1 MIVVT
6 WIAGAHK
13 TWYDGVVHYSTVDSG
28 EYTSECRSVD
38 FFPKKK
44 IAEKNCFFSC
54 KTLVFSSD
62 MIFHEINLLTCLGT
76 NLRSRVVL
84 LAPFPWNRKMVFPR
98 VFPHSLDPT
107 LLL

>member
-44 IAEKNCFFSC
+44 
-54 KTLVFSSD
+54 LQ
-62 MIFHEINLLTCLGT
+62 
-76 NLRSRVVL
+76 
-84 LAPFPWNRKMVFPR
+84 RKIVSFR
-98 VFPHSLDPT
+98 ARR
-107 LLL
+107 